1 MTTLEVVGLTVRY
14 GAGADALVAVE
25 GVDLDIPPGVTLG
38 LVGES
43 GCGKSTVARAIVRLV
58 PVATGRV
65 LLNGEDIAAAHGP
78 RLRDLRRRVQMVF
91 QDPYASLN
99 PRMTIGEAIGEAI
112 ITHRKASA
120 RSLALDVARLLDM
133 VGLDPGA
140 ATGYPH
146 QFSGGQR
153 QRIAIARSLA
163 VEPDIL
169 ICDEVTSSVDV
180 SVQANILNLLKDL
193 QRNLGLSY
201 LFISHNLSVIR
212 YMSDA
217 VAVMYLGKVVER
229 APTPDLFARPR
240 HPYTRALIDAIPE
253 IVSRVARD
261 RVHLS
266 GDLPDPR
273 DPPPGC
279 RFHTRCPF
287 GPLVHPERVICRD
300 VDPHTIRQ
308 AGPHE
313 AACHFPLGEAG
324 VGAGTAL
331 GARS

>member
-14 GAGADALVAVE
+14 GHGSTGLTAVE
-25 GVDLDIPPGVTLG
+25 DVNLAIPPGGTLG

-43 GCGKSTVARAIVRLV
+43 GCGKSTVARAIVRLI
-58 PVATGRV
+58 PIASGRL
-65 LLNGEDIAAAHGP
+65 LLNGQDVAAAHGAF
-78 RLRDLRRRVQMVF
+78 LRDFRRRVQMVF

-99 PRMTIGEAIGEAI
+99 PRMTVGDAIGEAI
-112 ITHRKASA
+112 ATYRNVSA
-120 RSLALDVARLLDM
+120 PTLALEVARLLEM
-133 VGLDPGA
+133 VGLDPRA
-140 ATGYPH
+140 VTNFPH

-163 VEPDIL
+163 VQPEIL

-180 SVQANILNLLKDL
+180 SVQANILNLLKEL
-193 QRNLGLSY
+193 QKTLGLSY

-217 VAVMYLGKVVER
+217 VSVMYLGRVVEH
-229 APTPDLFARPR
+229 APAVELFARPR
-240 HPYTRALIDAIPE
+240 HPYTRVLIDSIPKV
-253 IVSRVARD
+253 VSRVAAD

-266 GDLPDPR
+266 GDVPDPR

-287 GPLVHPERVICRD
+287 GPLVHPDRVICRD
-300 VDPHTIRQ
+300 IDPHTTVD
-308 AGPHE
+308 AGAPM
-313 AACHFPLGEAG
+313 AACHFPLSGD
-324 VGAGTAL
+324 VAGTSAAH
-331 GARS
+331 GARP